1 MAFFGQGGTE
11 QASFWKNFQDFF
23 SKAKMG
29 DAHVPPQS
37 VTPAQRQPQSEGF
50 MNNSSQQMPN
60 FLSQLQQLSPTPM
73 PQEQQL
79 DALKGGQGNRLPPG
93 SYASQI
99 RGFTQSYK

>member
-1 MAFFGQGGTE
+1 MAFFGEGGTE

-29 DAHVPPQS
+29 DTNVAPQS

-50 MNNSSQQMPN
+50 LNNSTQQMPN

-73 PQEQQL
+73 PQQQPIA
-79 DALKGGQGNRLPPG
+79 ALRGQGGQLPPN